1 MNKVW
6 CVVLALLS
14 SFTLTEGSNG
24 AAGGGGSVSAC
35 ESIPSS
41 LSRNNKYL
49 SANASCCCI
58 ELGTVATT
66 LSPRKGTGSGSHS
79 SKSEANRVSSLLRG
93 GAAAATFN
101 LFPAG
106 YNPFGY
112 GLTDLGRTFLDFD
125 GSIDSDVGRFLSTLK
140 GGGEG
145 KRKSASVLK
154 DQWLEIVRVSKT
166 GQSMRIYRRLDDL
179 IEFCLTAGF
188 MD

>member
-1 MNKVW
+1 MKKVW
-6 CVVLALLS
+6 YVVLALLS
-14 SFTLTEGSNG
+14 SFTLTEGSNR

-41 LSRNNKYL
+41 LSRNNKYHL
-49 SANASCCCI
+49 SANAPCCCN
-58 ELGTVATT
+58 ES
-66 LSPRKGTGSGSHS
+66 LSPRKGTGAGSHS

-101 LFPAG
+101 PFPAG
-106 YNPFGY
+106 YSPFGY

-145 KRKSASVLK
+145 KRKNASVLK

-179 IEFCLTAGF
+179 IEFCLKAGF
-188 MD
+188 VD